1 MTNNETT
8 KGTKLKRE
16 IGLGAAIAIIVGNMI
31 GSGIFTSA
39 QSLAQVANPM
49 TTILAWIITGGGSVL
64 LALSFARLGTLFP
77 ETGGPIVYTEKAFGK
92 FSAYLVAWTFW
103 IGSWIGNAAIITAVL
118 RYLTVLFPRIGKDS
132 LLSFVVAS
140 AILWLF
146 TWINIRGVKNAGY
159 FSIVS
164 TVLKLGV
171 IIIFVIIAFYGFNG
185 EYLNTYSSPEVQGL
199 GSLSAAISV
208 TLWSFV
214 GLESASVSGGEIK
227 NPEVNIK
234 RSTVIGTI
242 FAVLIYLIIS
252 VLSMGG
258 LPQGELA
265 NSQAPLAGIINN
277 ITGGTWGGSFI
288 ALGIIISVLGTI
300 SGWVLIT
307 ARLSFAAGED
317 GLFPYFFAKV
327 HKKYATPYLSLIITG
342 IFTNLLL
349 VLNYVQSLTEAFNF
363 MVTLATLSFIP
374 AYAFTTAAEI
384 ILTAKSNES
393 YTFMKFMKKHA
404 LSLLA
409 FVYSIYI
416 IYATGAQVAMWVFL
430 LMFSGIPFYVYQ
442 RLKNQKE

>member
-8 KGTKLKRE
+8 KDTKLKRE
-16 IGLGAAIAIIVGNMI
+16 LGLGAAIAIIVGNMI

-39 QSLAQVANPM
+39 QSLAQVSNPM
-49 TTILAWIITGGGSVL
+49 TTILAWVITGGGSVL

-92 FSAYLVAWTFW
+92 FTAYLVAWTFW

-118 RYLTVLFPRIGKDS
+118 RYLTVFFPIIAENS
-132 LLSFVVAS
+132 LLSFVIAS

-146 TWINIRGVKNAGY
+146 TWINIRGVRQAGY
-159 FSIVS
+159 FSMVS

-171 IIIFVIIAFYGFNG
+171 IIVFVMIAFYGFNG
-185 EYLNTYSSPEVQGL
+185 EYLYTYSSPEVQGF
-199 GSLSAAISV
+199 GSLPAAISV

-242 FAVLIYLIIS
+242 SAVLIYLIIS

-258 LPQGELA
+258 LPQEELA
-265 NSQAPLAGIINN
+265 QSQAPLAGIINH
-277 ITGGTWGGSFI
+277 ITGATWGGSFI
-288 ALGIIISVLGTI
+288 S
-300 SGWVLIT
+300 
-307 ARLSFAAGED
+307 
-317 GLFPYFFAKV
+317 
-327 HKKYATPYLSLIITG
+327 LSLIITG

-349 VLNYVQSLTEAFNF
+349 ILNYVQSLTEAFNF

-393 YTFMKFMKKHA
+393 YTFMKFVKKHG
-404 LSLLA
+404 LSLVA
-409 FVYSIYI
+409 FLYSIYI
-416 IYATGAQVAMWVFL
+416 IYATGADVAMWVFL

-442 RLKNQKE
+442 RLRNQKR